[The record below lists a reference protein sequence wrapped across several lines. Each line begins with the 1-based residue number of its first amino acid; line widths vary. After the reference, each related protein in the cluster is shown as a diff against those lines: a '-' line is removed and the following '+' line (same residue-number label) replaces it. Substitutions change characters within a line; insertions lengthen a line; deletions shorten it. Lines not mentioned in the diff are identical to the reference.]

1 MKSLKAWI
9 LRRKVR
15 VNDHVIDKPA
25 TLLTDGQKGIYLIHY
40 FDRLT
45 SLVCLDV
52 EDAKYVSRA
61 GYKMEA
67 ALREFKIKVQDKC
80 CLDSGIGTG
89 GFTDCLLQNGARK
102 VGIDTAHVIWF

>member
-1 MKSLKAWI
+1 MDK
-9 LRRKVR
+9 KV
-15 VNDHVIDKPA
+15 HYLFHLSDK
-25 TLLTDGQKGIYLIHY
+25 LML
-40 FDRLT
+40 
-45 SLVCLDV
+45 LVCLDV

-67 ALREFKIKVQDKC
+67 ALREFKISVQEKC

-102 VGIDTAHVIWF
+102 VGIHTTHVV